1 MEHNMTVLIADSG
14 EDFCAALSAALQ
26 RTDGFQVIGTASDGE
41 QAIRLVRERKPD
53 ILVLDLML
61 SKQDGISVLK
71 SVNTLERKPITLAT
85 SAFLTDYVSA
95 AAANLGVRYL
105 MLKPCDMTALVERL
119 EEIRG
124 GTQLRLPT
132 VRRGDKTSIEGMSQ
146 MTPI

>member
-61 SKQDGISVLK
+61 SKQDPL
-71 SVNTLERKPITLAT
+71 LWP
-85 SAFLTDYVSA
+85 
-95 AAANLGVRYL
+95 
-105 MLKPCDMTALVERL
+105 
-119 EEIRG
+119 
-124 GTQLRLPT
+124 LRPF
-132 VRRGDKTSIEGMSQ
+132 
-146 MTPI
+146 